1 MVLTKVDRLPHAQ
14 AVDRSTGD
22 SPRSDAWV
30 PVDASFQNSSAR
42 ATPASDTRKTTI
54 HPAEP
59 IRSEPIQSRFDAIAF
74 PFAALRHL
82 DKIIAQENHRSSP
95 SFSHN
100 SITIALGMTLN
111 TNRNS

>member
-22 SPRSDAWV
+22 NPRSDAWV

-42 ATPASDTRKTTI
+42 ATPASAARKTTI
-54 HPAEP
+54 DPSEP
-59 IRSEPIQSRFDAIAF
+59 IRSEPIQYRFETIAF
-74 PFAALRHL
+74 PFAARRHL
-82 DKIIAQENHRSSP
+82 DKIIAQESHRSSP
-95 SFSHN
+95 FFSHK
-100 SITIALGMTLN
+100 SITIALGITLN